1 VSATAPRRRLLVV
14 NHIPV
19 WCGPHNRLAR
29 LNAPLAEAGWDQVVA
44 LPEEEGSAAERLREE
59 GVRVVQLPLHRLR
72 ARADPRLHLELLSTF
87 APEVKA
93 LRSLIRSERSDVVLV
108 QALENPHGILAGHL
122 EGAGVIWQIIGTKT
136 PMALRRALLPMM
148 RNWADVVMC
157 TGMTVARE
165 HPGVTD
171 LGERFVPFFAPVDT
185 DAFRPDPARREAARA
200 ELGLGPDDLVIGNVG
215 NINPQKGHRTFI
227 RAAAEVRRRHPSAR
241 FVLLGATY
249 QTHPGYA
256 ERLWA
261 EAESRGLRLGKE
273 LVWRDGGDRVAE
285 LLPAFDVF
293 WMTSEPNSEGVPTAL
308 MEAEATGIPVVSTL
322 AGGVADVLD
331 DEWGR
336 LVGENDVDGLV
347 AATEPLVQDAALR
360 ARMGAAGRRFAV
372 ANCGIDSCLD
382 AYWRAFDVALARRD
396 ARAGVAAA

>member
-1 VSATAPRRRLLVV
+1 MSATAPRRRLLVV

-148 RNWADVVMC
+148 RNWADVVMT
-157 TGMTVARE
+157 TGVTVGRQ
-165 HPGVTD
+165 HPGVVE
-171 LGERFVPFFAPVDT
+171 LGERFVPFVAPVDT
-185 DAFRPDPARREAARA
+185 DLFRPDPARRASARA
-200 ELGLGPDDLVIGNVG
+200 ELGLGPDDVVVGNVG
-215 NINPQKGHRTFI
+215 NLNPQKGHRTFI
-227 RAAAEVRRRHPSAR
+227 RAAAQLRRTHPHVR
-241 FVLLGATY
+241 FVILGATY
-249 QTHPGYA
+249 DTHPGYA
-256 ERLWA
+256 ASLWQ
-261 EAESRGLRLGKE
+261 EAEDLGLRLGHE
-273 LVWRDGGDRVAE
+273 LIWRDGGRRVPD
-285 LLPAFDVF
+285 LMPALDVF
-293 WMTSEPNSEGVPTAL
+293 WMASEPNSEGVPTVV
-308 MEAEATGIPVVSTL
+308 MEAEATGIPVGSTL
-322 AGGVADVLD
+322 CGGVADVVD
-331 DEWGR
+331 DEWGFV
-336 LVGENDVDGLV
+336 VGENDADGLASRTV
-347 AATEPLVQDAALR
+347 PLVEDAALR
-360 ARMGAAGRRFAV
+360 ARLGTAGRRFAV
-372 ANCGIDSCLD
+372 EHCGVDSCL
-382 AYWRAFDVALARRD
+382 AAHLRAFDVALARSG
-396 ARAGVAAA
+396 ALAAAA